1 MSSCGRQRLTST
13 DPLTSFGYTEDRAA
27 FAAEHHPGL
36 TPGRVVRS
44 DRGFVFV
51 QTAGGMVMA
60 RLATRLVKQ
69 ADDDGM
75 PVVGD
80 WVLLGGDPSEPLAE
94 YVLPRTAAI
103 VRRDPGRAARPQVL
117 AANVDTVMVTHPLA
131 EEPNL
136 SRIERELALV
146 WESGSAPVVV
156 LTKDDLSDDVTR
168 ALETVGGIAP
178 DVPVH
183 ATSAVTGDGL
193 DEVRTYLEPGRTL
206 ALIGP
211 SGSGKS
217 TLINVLAGE
226 DVRATKDV
234 RVSDGRGR
242 HTTVSREL
250 ILLPGGGMVIDT
262 PGLRAVG
269 MWESAEGIDRTFSDI
284 SALAE
289 RCRFRDCRHE
299 GEPGCAVEEAV
310 AEGTVTARR
319 LESYRELQAEVRHL
333 GEQLDVRARQERKQ
347 EDKKLAKTIKR
358 YYREGGKPPR
368 S

>member
-51 QTAGGMVMA
+51 QTASGMVMA

-69 ADDDGM
+69 ADDGGV

-103 VRRDPGRAARPQVL
+103 VRRDPGRAARLQVL

-146 WESGSAPVVV
+146 WESGAAPVVV

-168 ALETVGGIAP
+168 ALETVAGIAP

-183 ATSAVTGDGL
+183 ATSAVTGDGI

-217 TLINVLAGE
+217 TLVNVLAGE
-226 DVRATKDV
+226 DIRATRDV
-234 RVSDGRGR
+234 RVSAGRGR

-269 MWESAEGIDRTFSDI
+269 MWESAEGIHRAFSDI
-284 SALAE
+284 AALAE
-289 RCRFRDCRHE
+289 SCRFRDCQHD
-299 GEPGCAVEEAV
+299 GEPGCAVEAAV
-310 AEGTVTARR
+310 TDGTLAARR
-319 LESYRELQAEVRHL
+319 LESYRELQAEVRRL
-333 GEQLDVRARQERKQ
+333 GEQLDVRARQERKR
-347 EDKKLAKTIKR
+347 EDKKLAKTIRR
-358 YYREGGKPPR
+358 YYGDGGKPPR